1 MYLFWYYTKKTHIMD
16 NSILLAKFWGWY
28 LIIFFLILSL
38 NPKRIKQIFTDLND
52 EKFLISSAFVA
63 IIIGL
68 INIIFHNIWELN
80 YKLIITLIGW
90 FSLFFGLALFVLPN
104 RTVSFLEF
112 VNIKLVQVI
121 YMLLFFVGL
130 YLLNMAYGIV
140 FI

>member
-68 INIIFHNIWELN
+68 INIIFHNICELN

-90 FSLFFGLALFVLPN
+90 FSVFFGLSLFVLPN